1 MHPLEKQRIQLSPT
15 DKDTLENAA
24 KEFLQTTSKELLL
37 DNITLYKNFQKK
49 ENGCSI
55 EQPFQKLKIYIYFCF
70 FIFGLSYPLNVYGS
84 SGFSV

>member
-37 DNITLYKNFQKK
+37 DNIPLYKNFQKK
-49 ENGCSI
+49 KTVA
-55 EQPFQKLKIYIYFCF
+55 Q
-70 FIFGLSYPLNVYGS
+70 LNNR
-84 SGFSV
+84 FKN

>member
-37 DNITLYKNFQKK
+37 DNIPLYKNFQKRK
-49 ENGCSI
+49 R
-55 EQPFQKLKIYIYFCF
+55 L
-70 FIFGLSYPLNVYGS
+70 LN
-84 SGFSV
+84 